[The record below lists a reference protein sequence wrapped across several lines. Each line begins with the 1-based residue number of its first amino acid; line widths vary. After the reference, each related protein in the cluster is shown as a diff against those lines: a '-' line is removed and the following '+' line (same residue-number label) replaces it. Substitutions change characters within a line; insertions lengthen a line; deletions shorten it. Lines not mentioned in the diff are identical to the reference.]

1 MLTTC
6 TLDATKELLFQL
18 PTAKQEAV
26 LAVRENGLSLESRA
40 NSVVTNRK
48 SGKFLESLS
57 FQNMHKL
64 HDHFQLLVLE
74 NMTKLYVSSSEIQ
87 YDIEFYY
94 KFTVRFFFCPKIFSF
109 LRKRPFKRMLLYS
122 RNLHRSFCQAFIK
135 SLGNAMNIHGRMSL
149 VLAKFSKYILRHFTT
164 PMSFHHIFRYLHFPC
179 LNSNALWNKC
189 Q

>member
-1 MLTTC
+1 MTRAVAARMRTTC

-26 LAVRENGLSLESRA
+26 LRENGLSLESRA

-74 NMTKLYVSSSEIQ
+74 NMT
-87 YDIEFYY
+87 
-94 KFTVRFFFCPKIFSF
+94 
-109 LRKRPFKRMLLYS
+109 
-122 RNLHRSFCQAFIK
+122 
-135 SLGNAMNIHGRMSL
+135 
-149 VLAKFSKYILRHFTT
+149 
-164 PMSFHHIFRYLHFPC
+164 
-179 LNSNALWNKC
+179 
-189 Q
+189 